1 MDDDEYSL
9 AASLLCMCNTSNI
22 PVSLALAWATQVS
35 TVAPQVHVTAA
46 VTSACRHEKELKE
59 LKEQQAAAA
68 ASAQAAAEEAAAKHK
83 QQMEQLHVALEEQGA
98 AAAAQ
103 VAAMQQQAGQ
113 MQERLTSVSQQL
125 LSVLQLPQGLIQQQ
139 QQQHQQYQVMSV
151 GGIVNATAGTPGS
164 PQHVHSPGAAA
175 RLSMSP
181 NAQQQQQQQQQG
193 LQQGSAA
200 APLLQEAVQLSSALS
215 SSLTSNP
222 NTSPEEAA
230 GAVQVLV
237 LGLGQQ
243 LQAFAEQLVLLQQEN
258 QQLQE
263 DGIALAGDFEACAT
277 NLQSL
282 VATVAF
288 SIPVG
293 EEVQQGLNS
302 RDAAVFDETLA
313 ALHEVRGALLCI
325 GLLCC
330 CSFMLLCTAGLP
342 DACSFMGLW
351 ALEAARATAV

>member
-1 MDDDEYSL
+1 MS
-9 AASLLCMCNTSNI
+9 MTRRRRGTQTSQ
-22 PVSLALAWATQVS
+22 T
-35 TVAPQVHVTAA
+35 TAA
-46 VTSACRHEKELKE
+46 TARACRHEKELKD
-59 LKEQQAAAA
+59 QQAAAA
-68 ASAQAAAEEAAAKHK
+68 ASAQAAAEEAAAQHK
-83 QQMEQLHVALEEQGA
+83 QQMEQLHAALEEQGA

-113 MQERLTSVSQQL
+113 LQERLTSVSQQL

-139 QQQHQQYQVMSV
+139 HQHQQYQVMSV

-164 PQHVHSPGAAA
+164 PQHAHSPGAAA

-181 NAQQQQQQQQQG
+181 NAQQQQQQQQGLQQG

-313 ALHEVRGALLCI
+313 ALHEVRGASLCI
-325 GLLCC
+325 ELLCC
-330 CSFMLLCTAGLP
+330 CSYMLLCTAGLP
-342 DACSFMGLW
+342 DACSFRCMFLHGSLG
-351 ALEAARATAV
+351 T

>member
-1 MDDDEYSL
+1 M
-9 AASLLCMCNTSNI
+9 T
-22 PVSLALAWATQVS
+22 PPTQVMAA
-35 TVAPQVHVTAA
+35 VAP
-46 VTSACRHEKELKE
+46 ACRHEKK

-68 ASAQAAAEEAAAKHK
+68 ASAHAAAEAAAANHK
-83 QQMEQLHVALEEQGA
+83 QQMDQLHAALEEQGA

-103 VAAMQQQAGQ
+103 VAAMQLQAGQ
-113 MQERLTSVSQQL
+113 LQERLTFVSQQL

-139 QQQHQQYQVMSV
+139 QQQQQHQQCQVMSV
-151 GGIVNATAGTPGS
+151 GGFVNATAGTPGS
-164 PQHVHSPGAAA
+164 PQHPHSPGASA
-175 RLSMSP
+175 RVSMSP
-181 NAQQQQQQQQQG
+181 NAQQLQQQQQQQG
-193 LQQGSAA
+193 SAVI
-200 APLLQEAVQLSSALS
+200 PLLQEAVQLSSALS

-313 ALHEVRGALLCI
+313 ALHEVRGTLRCTGLVQQRIKSQLL
-325 GLLCC
+325 
-330 CSFMLLCTAGLP
+330 S
-342 DACSFMGLW
+342 
-351 ALEAARATAV
+351 ARPATRCMFFVGVRQMADHVLTAV